1 VTEARPRILVVDD
14 SRTQLD
20 WLVQVLQREGYDVRS
35 AASGKEALLKVR
47 TEPPDLVL
55 LDMILPDMD
64 GLEVLRFVK
73 ARPEDQFIPVIILSV
88 KSDLD
93 SKVTGL
99 RIGADDFL
107 AKPFAE
113 AEILARCAAM
123 LRIKTLQDQL
133 RATQRK
139 LEEQSITD
147 GLTGLKNRRFFDER
161 LPEEF
166 RRAQR
171 YADPVSLIM
180 IDLDHFK
187 RVNDRHGHPMGD
199 VVLRQAATLV
209 RLAIRDTDIG
219 ARYGGEEFGVILPKT
234 HLAGALA
241 VAERIWR
248 ELGQHVYRPEG
259 PAGAGAPELR
269 VTASIGLAFFPSKD
283 ITSAEL
289 LLKYADDALY
299 QAKNS
304 GRNTICLYQAQN
316 YRYEAPPAPAG
327 PAVPPRG

>member
-1 VTEARPRILVVDD
+1 VADVLRKILVVDD
-14 SRTQLD
+14 SRTQLE
-20 WLVQVLQREGYDVRS
+20 WLVAVLQREGYDVR
-35 AASGKEALLKVR
+35 AASGGKEALLKVR
-47 TEPPDLVL
+47 GDPPDLVL

-64 GLEVLRFVK
+64 GLEVLRFIK
-73 ARPEDQFIPVIILSV
+73 ARPDDQFIPVIILSV

-123 LRIKTLQDQL
+123 LRIKSLQDQL
-133 RATQRK
+133 RATQHK

-147 GLTGLKNRRFFDER
+147 GLTGLKNRRLFDER
-161 LPEEF
+161 LQEEF

-180 IDLDHFK
+180 VDLDHFK
-187 RVNDRHGHPMGD
+187 QVNDRFGHQAGD
-199 VVLRQAATLV
+199 MVLREAAACI
-209 RLAIRDTDIG
+209 RASIRDPDIC
-219 ARYGGEEFGVILPKT
+219 ARYGGEEFAVILPKT

-248 ELGQHVYRPEG
+248 ELGAKIYSQPLQQGGVVKQVPI
-259 PAGAGAPELR
+259 R

-289 LLKYADDALY
+289 LLKYTDEALY
-299 QAKNS
+299 QAKHS

-316 YRYEAPPAPAG
+316 YRYEAG
-327 PAVPPRG
+327 SQ